1 MVEFMQPGETL
12 HSAGPWP
19 DLKNRGDK
27 SYSFLSAC
35 VPELCVEWLETKYSS
50 DPSTRPLGRVRHS
63 ERVLIA
69 ICVQVRSA
77 ATIMLSW
84 L

>member
-1 MVEFMQPGETL
+1 MQPGETL

-19 DLKNRGDK
+19 DFKNRGDK
-27 SYSFLSAC
+27 SYLLFLSVC

-50 DPSTRPLGRVRHS
+50 DPSSASTRPLGRVR